1 MHCPAE
7 IADILLC
14 ILQTGVMR
22 IRTFAWQ
29 GRTELCA
36 IESDHIHNIPSLIMN
51 YSLEK
56 LFYYWDIER
65 PEYIRRVATEHS
77 DGWDALWRRLG
88 QEIEVIGVLTTPR

>member
-7 IADILLC
+7 IATILLC
-14 ILQTGVMR
+14 ILQTGLMR
-22 IRTFAWQ
+22 IRTLAWQ
-29 GRTELCA
+29 GRAELCA
-36 IESDHIHNIPSLIMN
+36 IESDHIHNIPNLIMN
-51 YSLEK
+51 YSPEK

-65 PEYIRRVATEHS
+65 PEYIRQVSTEHS